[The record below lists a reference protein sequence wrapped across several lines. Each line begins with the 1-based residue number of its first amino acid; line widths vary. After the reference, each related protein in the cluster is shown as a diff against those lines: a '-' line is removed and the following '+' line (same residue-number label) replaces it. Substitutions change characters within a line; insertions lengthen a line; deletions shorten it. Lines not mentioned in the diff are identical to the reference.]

1 MGRKK
6 NCWRSK
12 GFSKGHA
19 FYTQPSVST
28 DLDSPSKEADGD
40 ESRWLPRMSYDDY
53 SMVVKMAPDG
63 GLSTPD
69 VDGVNSGIHV
79 LRPKPKIA
87 EDTTSEYLSGDG
99 KGEMRLVHMDKLME
113 MFNKIIEEHLD
124 SSCERPHFE
133 VAKETK
139 KGVCWKMSLKCSY
152 CRYVSIQYKL
162 YEEVI
167 SHGKRGPKFA
177 KPNLGLQVGLQE
189 TPISKTQARVLLAC
203 MNTPPP
209 CDSSLQQAA
218 NKVGD
223 ITSLAAEKDLQDR
236 CQKVKYINKMRG
248 LPEESPIN
256 ISIDVRYNS
265 NTIASRNKMGQ
276 NASQSIATCIEHQ
289 TDIKQILGISM
300 ANKLCHK
307 GATLRS
313 KGKKISCPGH
323 PGCSAN
329 QKSVV
334 PFSEYQLGKN
344 LGTDLARQGVR
355 VKYATT
361 DGDARSAEGVSDA
374 MMAIDSG
381 CNVERQADTTHHS
394 QSLYRQVC
402 KAKFS
407 EGMFP
412 GETKAVR
419 TRQQQLFARD
429 VKHRCRRIH
438 QAMYRTAAGKI
449 DILQKD
455 MPAAIEATI
464 KCYSGNCDSCRKH
477 SIVCKGG
484 KNSWRLK
491 SPCLT
496 GCNATQL
503 HLNDEDKALLRTLL
517 NFDLGKK
524 ALDLKK
530 TNCNTNRNEAVN
542 RSLSACLPKNV
553 NFSRNAKARALAS
566 VSRLNK
572 GKGKSIIESLE
583 VVGSPV
589 SKGGRVAK
597 SFIQLQK
604 VSKYFKTRSQSRKAM
619 AQRTRRM
626 LNQMN
631 EFLRAKQDPQASD
644 YSKGQLDPDIELPAP
659 VIMLRKSVR
668 LDHSYYYIQNV

>member
-1 MGRKK
+1 MAKKK

-19 FYTQPSVST
+19 VHKPQSSTT
-28 DLDSPSKEADGD
+28 DLDSPSEEADGSCD
-40 ESRWLPRMSYDDY
+40 ESKWLPRMSYDDY
-53 SMVVKMAPDG
+53 SMVVKTAADG
-63 GLSTPD
+63 GLCTPD
-69 VDGVNSGIHV
+69 VDGVDSAIHV
-79 LRPKPKIA
+79 LRPKPKSTD
-87 EDTTSEYLSGDG
+87 ETTSDYLKGDG
-99 KGEMRLVHMDKLME
+99 KGEMRLIHMDKLME
-113 MFNKIIEEHLD
+113 MFNKSIQEHMDL
-124 SSCERPHFE
+124 SCELPHFE
-133 VAKETK
+133 VASETK
-139 KGVCWKMSLKCSY
+139 KGLCWKMALKCNN
-152 CRYVSIQYKL
+152 CKYVSIQYKL
-162 YEEVI
+162 YDEVI
-167 SHGKRGPKFA
+167 SNGKRGPKFA

-189 TPISKTQARVLLAC
+189 TPISKSQARVLLAC

-223 ITSLAAEKDLQDR
+223 ITSLAAEKDLHDR
-236 CQKVKYINKMRG
+236 CDKVNYINKMRG
-248 LPEESPIN
+248 LPEEAPIN

-276 NASQSIATCIEHQ
+276 NASQSIATCIENQ
-289 TDIKQILGISM
+289 TDEKQILGISM

-313 KGKKISCPGH
+313 KGRKISCPGH

-361 DGDARSAEGVSDA
+361 DGDARSADGVSDA
-374 MMAIDSG
+374 MMAINSS
-381 CNVERQADTTHHS
+381 CKVERQADTTHHS

-407 EGMFP
+407 NGMFP
-412 GETKAVR
+412 GETKAIR
-419 TRQQQLFARD
+419 TRQQQMFARD
-429 VKHRCRRIH
+429 LKHRCRKIH
-438 QAMYRTAAGKI
+438 QAMFRTAAGSL
-449 DILQKD
+449 DSLQKK
-455 MPAAIEATI
+455 MPATIEATI
-464 KCYSGNCDSCRKH
+464 ECYSGNCDNCRKH
-477 SIVCKGG
+477 SVVCAGG
-484 KNSWRLK
+484 RKSWRLK
-491 SPCLT
+491 SQCLT

-503 HLNDEDKALLRTLL
+503 HFTDEDKVILRALI

-524 ALDLKK
+524 ALNLKK

-542 RSLSACLPKNV
+542 RSLSASLPKNV

-566 VSRLNK
+566 VCRLNK
-572 GKGKSIIESLE
+572 GKGKSIIDSLE
-583 VVGSPV
+583 IVGSPV

-597 SFIQLQK
+597 SFNQLQR
-604 VSKYFKTRSQSRKAM
+604 VCKYYKARSQSKKAM
-619 AQRTRRM
+619 GQRTMRM

-631 EFLRAKQDPQASD
+631 EFLNSKQDPQSSD
-644 YSKGQLDPDIELPAP
+644 YYKGQLDPEIDLPAP
-659 VIMLRKSVR
+659 VIVLRKSVR
-668 LDHSYYYIQNV
+668 LDHAYY